1 MNPTDG
7 KPLGPYRTNDK
18 APAGLPPELSNLKKG
33 PLKIV
38 VVLYGKRP
46 LLFHSTYGLLSKI

>member
-1 MNPTDG
+1 MRKLRRVT
-7 KPLGPYRTNDK
+7 
-18 APAGLPPELSNLKKG
+18 PPELLNLKKG

-46 LLFHSTYGLLSKI
+46 LLCHSTYGLLSKTLKTFLSFNW

>member
-1 MNPTDG
+1 MLKAKSRNPARPG
-7 KPLGPYRTNDK
+7 GASGAAKW
-18 APAGLPPELSNLKKG
+18 EKG

-46 LLFHSTYGLLSKI
+46 LLYNSTDVLLS